1 VRVALDTRPARD
13 VRGVGRY
20 TRCLRDAL
28 RATAGANELVEASSP
43 RGADVFHSPWI
54 EGALSRSPVPQ
65 VVTLHDLV
73 LRKHPRRYLRSGLRY
88 RRHFRAVARA
98 ERVIV
103 PTQVV
108 RAEAIELLELE
119 AERVVVV
126 GEAAAPAFRPRGG
139 DEVAAAR
146 SRFGLPEDYV
156 VWVGGLEHD
165 DPRKRAPQLAAAAR
179 DLELVMVGPT
189 RPWAQS
195 ALAGAILTGEVSDDD
210 LAAILTGARALVF
223 PSEDEGFGLPPVEAL
238 ACRTPVVCSDI
249 PALREVLG
257 DRATFVDPG
266 DIDAM
271 LRAAAQAQR
280 PAPAP
285 LARTWE
291 DVARETWTVYAEAVQ
306 AAISRASR

>member
-28 RATAGANELVEASSP
+28 RSTAGANELVEEHRP

-54 EGALSRSPVPQ
+54 EGALARSPVPQ

-73 LRKHPRRYLRSGLRY
+73 LLKRPRLYLRTGLRY

-98 ERVIV
+98 DRVIV
-103 PTQVV
+103 PTNVV
-108 RAEAIELLELE
+108 RGEAIELLSL
-119 AERVVVV
+119 APERVVVV
-126 GEAAAPAFRPRGG
+126 GEAAAPAFRPRAGG
-139 DEVAAAR
+139 EVASALA
-146 SRFGLPEDYV
+146 RFGLPEDYV
-156 VWVGGLEHD
+156 VWVGGLEHE
-165 DPRKRAPQLAAAAR
+165 DPRKRAPQLAAAAE
-179 DLELVMVGPT
+179 DLALVMVGPT

-210 LAAILTGARALVF
+210 LAAILSGARARVF

-238 ACRTPVVCSDI
+238 ACGTPVVCSDI

-266 DIDAM
+266 DLDTM
-271 LRAAAQAQR
+271 LRAAARAQR

-291 DVARETWTVYAEAVQ
+291 DAARETWKVYAGALNSS
-306 AAISRASR
+306 AAA